1 MNSRRPVNSDVMPY
15 YLLNRSLLVVVL
27 ITCPFAN
34 AVVAV
39 DLSDADK
46 AAIIQ
51 AAMELRLA
59 RVGKEEFAQF
69 RIFSTDNMSPAL
81 LPVFD
86 GIRFSLMRPQVIERN
101 QRHQSIFRYLRIG
114 KFSGDAD
121 HVNIKLGIIETRGGL
136 GFHVHSYEYSFTRTG
151 DKWQGKIVWV
161 IC

>member
-1 MNSRRPVNSDVMPY
+1 MPLHFLKRRLVPVVAF
-15 YLLNRSLLVVVL
+15 VVCL
-27 ITCPFAN
+27 FAN
-34 AVVAV
+34 SNVFGAT
-39 DLSDADK
+39 DLTDADK

-86 GIRFSLMRPQVIERN
+86 GLRFTLMRPRAIERS
-101 QRHQSIFRYLRIG
+101 QRRLIFRYLRIG
-114 KFSGDAD
+114 ELSGDAD
-121 HVNIKLGIIETRGGL
+121 HVKLKLGIIETRGGL
-136 GFHVHSYEYSFTRTG
+136 GYHVHSYEYSFTRTG